1 METEFKLYQ
10 DQYKL
15 TQRQKDSI
23 VPSDFFNFVKNEISG
38 YKIFTKEGER
48 IYNYG
53 AFQYFGCR
61 TWHDVIKCGF
71 TLKSVENIG

>member
-48 IYNYG
+48 IYNYE

-61 TWHDVIKCGF
+61 TRQDVKNKGLI
-71 TLKSVENIG
+71 LKLSETIG